1 MSDTNIHQQESF
13 QPATVIEEIIKNR
26 RTVKPQAYNGKV
38 IDQASIEKLIQ
49 AADWAPTH
57 GLTEPWRFIIFEGAG
72 IQRFC
77 NDHAELYKANTDP
90 DRFMQA
96 SYDKLKNQGNNASH
110 IIAVFSKRGP
120 KANITELEE
129 ICATAAA
136 VQNLLLT
143 ATAMGISNFWSTGGQ
158 TLKPAM
164 KNYFQLKQDDQMI
177 GLIYLGYSDEAMGAG
192 RRLTPLEEKV
202 MWYRR

>member
-1 MSDTNIHQQESF
+1 MSDINT
-13 QPATVIEEIIKNR
+13 IETIIQNR
-26 RTVKPQAYNGKV
+26 RSVKPQAYNGK
-38 IDQASIEKLIQ
+38 IIEPASIDKLLR

-57 GLTEPWRFIIFEGAG
+57 GLTEPWRFIIFDGKG

-77 NDHAELYKANTDP
+77 QDHADLYKHNTEP

-136 VQNLLLT
+136 IQNMLLAAEAL
-143 ATAMGISNFWSTGGQ
+143 GIASFWSTGGQ

-164 KNYFQLKQDDQMI
+164 KTYFQLREEDQMI
-177 GLIYLGYSDEAMGAG
+177 GLLYLGYTDQQNPEG

-202 MWYRR
+202 MWYHR

>member
-1 MSDTNIHQQESF
+1 MSDINNIE
-13 QPATVIEEIIKNR
+13 AIIQDR
-26 RTVKPQAYNGKV
+26 RTIKPPAYNGKI
-38 IDQASIEKLIQ
+38 IDTSLINKLIQ

-57 GLTEPWRFIIFEGAG
+57 GRTEPWRFIIFDGKG
-72 IQRFC
+72 ITRFC
-77 NDHAELYKANTDP
+77 QDHADLYKAHTEP

-96 SYDKLKNQGNNASH
+96 SYDKYKNQGNNASH

-120 KANITELEE
+120 KANIQPLEE

-136 VQNLLLT
+136 VQNILLS
-143 ATAMGISNFWSTGGQ
+143 ATSMGIASFWSTGGQ

-164 KNYFQLKQDDQMI
+164 KAYFQLKEEDQMI
-177 GLIYLGYSDEAMGAG
+177 GLIYLGYTDQEPPEG

-202 MWYRR
+202 MWYHR

>member
-1 MSDTNIHQQESF
+1 MSDINT
-13 QPATVIEEIIKNR
+13 IETIIQNR
-26 RTVKPQAYNGKV
+26 RSVKPQAYNGK
-38 IDQASIEKLIQ
+38 IIEPASIDKLLR

-57 GLTEPWRFIIFEGAG
+57 GLTEPWRFIIFDGKG

-77 NDHAELYKANTDP
+77 QDHADLYKHNTEP

-136 VQNLLLT
+136 IQNMLLVAEAL
-143 ATAMGISNFWSTGGQ
+143 GIASFWSTGGQ

-164 KNYFQLKQDDQMI
+164 KTYFQLREEDQMI
-177 GLIYLGYSDEAMGAG
+177 GLLYLGYTDQQNPEG

-202 MWYRR
+202 MWYHR

>member
-1 MSDTNIHQQESF
+1 MSENNNIES
-13 QPATVIEEIIKNR
+13 VIKNR
-26 RTVKPQAYNGKV
+26 RTVKPQAYNGKL
-38 IDQASIEKLIQ
+38 IDSGSMDKLLQ
-49 AADWAPTH
+49 AANWAPTH
-57 GLTEPWRFIIFEGAG
+57 GLTEPWRFVIFDGQG

-77 NDHAELYKANTDP
+77 RDHAELYKANTEP

-96 SYDKLKNQGNNASH
+96 SYDKLKNQGDNASH

-136 VQNLLLT
+136 VQNMLLT
-143 ATAMGISNFWSTGGQ
+143 AEDLGIASFWSTGGQ
-158 TLKPAM
+158 ILKPAM
-164 KNYFQLKQDDQMI
+164 KQYFQLKDEDQII
-177 GLIYLGYSDEAMGAG
+177 GLIYLGYSDQPKSEG

-202 MWYRR
+202 MWYHR

>member
-1 MSDTNIHQQESF
+1 MSDINT
-13 QPATVIEEIIKNR
+13 IERIIQNR
-26 RTVKPQAYNGKV
+26 RSVKPQAYNGKIIEPV
-38 IDQASIEKLIQ
+38 AIDQLLR

-57 GLTEPWRFIIFEGAG
+57 GLTEPWRFIIFDGKG
-72 IQRFC
+72 IHRFC
-77 NDHAELYKANTDP
+77 QDHADLYKQNTEP

-96 SYDKLKNQGNNASH
+96 SYDKLKNQGNGASH

-120 KANITELEE
+120 KPNITELEE

-136 VQNLLLT
+136 VQNMLLAAEAL
-143 ATAMGISNFWSTGGQ
+143 GIASFWSTGGQ

-164 KNYFQLKQDDQMI
+164 KAYFQLRQEDQMI
-177 GLIYLGYSDEAMGAG
+177 GLLYLGYTDQQNPEG

-202 MWYRR
+202 MWYHR

>member
-1 MSDTNIHQQESF
+1 MSDITTNQAQRTAEV
-13 QPATVIEEIIKNR
+13 TVIEEIIKNR
-26 RTVKPQAYNGKV
+26 RTVKPQAYNGKIIDPAS
-38 IDQASIEKLIQ
+38 IDQLIQ
-49 AADWAPTH
+49 AANWAPTH

-77 NDHAELYKANTDP
+77 QDHAELYKANTEP

-96 SYDKLKNQGNNASH
+96 SYDKLKNQGNQASH

-136 VQNLLLT
+136 VQNILLT
-143 ATAMGISNFWSTGGQ
+143 ATAMGIANFWSTGGQ

-164 KNYFQLKQDDQMI
+164 QKYFQLKEADQMI
-177 GLIYLGYSDEAMGAG
+177 GLIYLGYSDQPAPAG